1 MADSNQNNSNN
12 GRSTPKVSRMTVLQL
27 ILMTT
32 AAVMSLRG
40 VPLMSQVEL
49 TMFAYMAFAAVFF
62 LVPAALV
69 SAELGTTF
77 ADKGGG
83 VYTWVKAAFNKRVGF
98 VAVFMQW
105 IQNLVWYPITI
116 TFGSAAI
123 FYMIG
128 MPELS
133 NNGKFIGG
141 ATIVIYWISTWISL
155 KAPTKIPK
163 LSSVGFVWGTVVPLV
178 ILIVLAVFWM
188 IDKNPIEF
196 NHIPANQTEI
206 AETINGITTPRFI
219 PHLTSIG
226 GIVFLSTIILLFS
239 GIEALAVHANEL
251 DQPKTQYPKAIFIAS
266 FLCFVVLG
274 IGAYAVSVILP
285 YDKIELDSGV
295 MDAFK
300 MGFEHYNID
309 WLTNIM
315 AVLVVVGCVASVIAW
330 ISGPSKSLLYT
341 AKDNELPKF
350 MAVVDKNGVQINIIL
365 LQGGIVTLLCSLYFF
380 MDNVNVAF
388 FLLSSLNA
396 TLYLVMYVLMYV
408 AGIRLRKTQPDL
420 ARPFKVPGGKNGIYI
435 FGGVGLAAVIFALI
449 LCFIPPS
456 ELPIDSPTF
465 YTLFLL
471 FGTSFFILI
480 PIIISS
486 VMGEKNQS
494 NA

>member
-12 GRSTPKVSRMTVLQL
+12 GRSTPKVSRMTVMQL

-83 VYTWVKAAFNKRVGF
+83 VYTWVKEAFNKRVGF

-105 IQNLVWYPITI
+105 IQNIVWYPITI

-128 MPELS
+128 MPELAS
-133 NNGKFIGG
+133 NGKYIGG
-141 ATIVIYWISTWISL
+141 ATIIIYWVSTWISL

-163 LSSVGFVWGTVVPLV
+163 LSSVGFIWGTMVPLV
-178 ILIVLAVFWM
+178 ILIALAIFWM
-188 IDKNPIEF
+188 IDKNPIAYDA
-196 NHIPANQTEI
+196 IPTNQTSI
-206 AETINGITTPRFI
+206 TSVVNGVSTPRFI

-226 GIVFLSTIILLFS
+226 SIAFLSTIILLFS

-251 DQPKTQYPKAIFIAS
+251 DNPKTQYPKGIFIAS
-266 FLCFVVLG
+266 LLCFVVLG
-274 IGAYAVSVILP
+274 VGAYAVSVILP
-285 YDKIELDSGV
+285 YNKIELDSGV

-300 MGFEHYNID
+300 MGFAHYNLD
-309 WLTNIM
+309 WLTNVM
-315 AVLVVVGCVASVIAW
+315 AVLVVVGCMASVIAW
-330 ISGPSKSLLYT
+330 ISGPSKSLLFT

-365 LQGGIVTLLCSLYFF
+365 LQGAIVTLLCSLYFF

-396 TLYLVMYVLMYV
+396 TLYLIMYVLMYL

-420 ARPFKVPGGKNGIYI
+420 PRPFKVPGGKSGMLF
-435 FGGVGLAAVIFALI
+435 FGGVGFVAVVFALI
-449 LCFIPPS
+449 LCLVPPTS
-456 ELPIDSPTF
+456 LDGISPTF
-465 YTLFLL
+465 YTAFLIV
-471 FGTSFFILI
+471 GTLVFLAIPILI
-480 PIIISS
+480 
-486 VMGEKNQS
+486 S
-494 NA
+494 NYMKRFDVKK

>member
-12 GRSTPKVSRMTVLQL
+12 GRSTPKVSRMTVMQL

-83 VYTWVKAAFNKRVGF
+83 VYTWVKEAYNKRVGF

-105 IQNLVWYPITI
+105 IQNIVWYPITI

-123 FYMIG
+123 FYIIG
-128 MPELS
+128 MPELAS
-133 NNGKFIGG
+133 NGKYIGG
-141 ATIVIYWISTWISL
+141 ATIIIYWVSTWISL

-163 LSSVGFVWGTVVPLV
+163 LSSVGFIWGTMVPLV
-178 ILIVLAVFWM
+178 ILIGLAIYWM
-188 IDKNPIEF
+188 IDKNPIAYEA
-196 NHIPANQTEI
+196 IPANQTEI
-206 AETINGITTPRFI
+206 VQTINGITTPRFI

-226 GIVFLSTIILLFS
+226 SIVFLSTIILLFS

-251 DQPKTQYPKAIFIAS
+251 DNPKTQYPKAIFIAS

-274 IGAYAVSVILP
+274 VGAYAVSVILP

-295 MDAFK
+295 MDAFQ
-300 MGFEHYNID
+300 MGFAHYNLG
-309 WLTNIM
+309 WLTNVM
-315 AVLVVVGCVASVIAW
+315 AVLVVVGCAASVIAW

-365 LQGGIVTLLCSLYFF
+365 LQGAIVTLLCSLYFF

-396 TLYLVMYVLMYV
+396 TLYLVMYVLMYL

-420 ARPFKVPGGKNGIYI
+420 PRPFKVPGGKNGMLF
-435 FGGVGLAAVIFALI
+435 FGGVGFVAVVFALI
-449 LCFIPPS
+449 LCFIPPAQ
-456 ELPIDSPTF
+456 LPISSPTF
-465 YTLFLL
+465 YTVFLII
-471 FGTSFFILI
+471 GTSVFLLI
-480 PIIISS
+480 PILISKY
-486 VMGEKNQS
+486 MKKFDKK
-494 NA
+494 

>member
-1 MADSNQNNSNN
+1 
-12 GRSTPKVSRMTVLQL
+12 VSRMTVMQL

-83 VYTWVKAAFNKRVGF
+83 VYTWVKEAYNKKVGF

-105 IQNLVWYPITI
+105 IQNIVWYPITI

-123 FYMIG
+123 FYIIG
-128 MPELS
+128 MPELAS
-133 NNGKFIGG
+133 NGKFIGA
-141 ATIVIYWISTWISL
+141 ATIIIYWVSTWISL
-155 KAPTKIPK
+155 KAPSKIAS
-163 LSSVGFVWGTVVPLV
+163 LSSIGFIWGTIVPLV
-178 ILIVLAVFWM
+178 VLIGLAIYWM
-188 IDKNPIEF
+188 IDKNPIAYDA
-196 NHIPANQTEI
+196 IPANQTEI
-206 AETINGITTPRFI
+206 AKTVNGITTPLFI

-226 GIVFLSTIILLFS
+226 NIVFLSTIILLFS

-251 DQPKTQYPKAIFIAS
+251 DKPKTQYPKAIFIAA

-274 IGAYAVSVILP
+274 VGAYAVSVILP
-285 YDKIELDSGV
+285 YNKIELDSGV

-300 MGFEHYNID
+300 MGFDRYHLN

-315 AVLVVVGCVASVIAW
+315 AVLVVIGCVASVIAW

-365 LQGGIVTLLCSLYFF
+365 LQGVIVTILCSLYFF
-380 MDNVNVAF
+380 MENVNVAF

-396 TLYLVMYVLMYV
+396 TLYLVMYVLMYL
-408 AGIRLRKTQPDL
+408 AGMKLRKSQPNL
-420 ARPFKVPGGKNGIYI
+420 QRPFKVPGGKYGMFI
-435 FGGVGLAAVIFALI
+435 FGGIGFIAVVFALI

-456 ELPIDSPTF
+456 ELPISSPTF
-465 YTLFLL
+465 YTMFLIVS
-471 FGTSFFILI
+471 TIFFILI
-480 PIIISS
+480 PITISHF
-486 VMGEKNQS
+486 MNKKQ
-494 NA
+494 

>member
-12 GRSTPKVSRMTVLQL
+12 NGGSTPKVSRMTVMQL

-62 LVPAALV
+62 LIPAALV

-83 VYTWVKAAFNKRVGF
+83 VYTWVKEAYNKRVGF

-105 IQNLVWYPITI
+105 IQNIVWYPITI

-123 FYMIG
+123 FYIIG
-128 MPELS
+128 MPELAS
-133 NNGKFIGG
+133 NGKFIGG
-141 ATIVIYWISTWISL
+141 ATIVIYWISTLISL

-163 LSSVGFVWGTVVPLV
+163 LSSIGFVWGTIVPLV
-178 ILIVLAVFWM
+178 VLIGLAIYWM
-188 IDKNPIEF
+188 IDKNPIAYDS
-196 NHIPANQTEI
+196 IPATQTEI
-206 AETINGITTPRFI
+206 TQTLNGITTPRFI
-219 PHLTSIG
+219 PYLTNIG
-226 GIVFLSTIILLFS
+226 SIVFLSTIILLFS

-251 DQPKTQYPKAIFIAS
+251 DKPKTQYPKAIFIAS
-266 FLCFVVLG
+266 FLCFVILG
-274 IGAYAVSVILP
+274 VGAYAVSVILP
-285 YDKIELDSGV
+285 YNKIELDSGI
-295 MDAFK
+295 MDAFQ
-300 MGFEHYNID
+300 MAFVHYNLE

-315 AVLVVVGCVASVIAW
+315 AVLVVIGCAASVIAW

-341 AKDNELPKF
+341 ARDNELPKF
-350 MAVVDKNGVQINIIL
+350 MAVVDKNGVQINIL
-365 LQGGIVTLLCSLYFF
+365 LIQGLIVTILCSLYFF

-396 TLYLVMYVLMYV
+396 TLYLVMYVLMYL
-408 AGIRLRKTQPDL
+408 AGIKLRKSQPDL
-420 ARPFKVPGGKNGIYI
+420 PRPFKVPGGKNGMLII
-435 FGGVGLAAVIFALI
+435 GGVGFLAVIFALV

-456 ELPIDSPTF
+456 QLPISSPTF
-465 YTLFLL
+465 YTLFLIV
-471 FGTSFFILI
+471 GTFIFILI
-480 PIIISS
+480 PISISKYMRRYDS
-486 VMGEKNQS
+486 K
-494 NA
+494 

>member
-12 GRSTPKVSRMTVLQL
+12 GRSTPKVSRMTVMQL

-49 TMFAYMAFAAVFF
+49 TMFAYMAFAAIFF

-83 VYTWVKAAFNKRVGF
+83 VYTWIKEAYNKQVGF

-105 IQNLVWYPITI
+105 IQNIVWYPITI

-123 FYMIG
+123 AYIFD
-128 MPELS
+128 MPELAT
-133 NNGKFIGG
+133 NGKFIGG
-141 ATIVIYWISTWISL
+141 ATILIYWISTWISL
-155 KAPTKIPK
+155 KAPTKIPT
-163 LSSVGFVWGTVVPLV
+163 LSSVGFIWGTIVPLV
-178 ILIVLAVFWM
+178 ILIGLAIYWM
-188 IDKNPIEF
+188 IDKNPIAYEA
-196 NHIPANQTEI
+196 IPANQTEI
-206 AETINGITTPRFI
+206 AQTLNGITTPRFI
-219 PHLTSIG
+219 PHLTNIG
-226 GIVFLSTIILLFS
+226 SIVFLSTIILLFS

-251 DQPKTQYPKAIFIAS
+251 DNPKTQYPKAIFIAS

-274 IGAYAVSVILP
+274 VGAYAVSVILP

-300 MGFEHYNID
+300 MGFAHYDLN

-315 AVLVVVGCVASVIAW
+315 AVLVVIGCAASVIAW

-365 LQGGIVTLLCSLYFF
+365 LQGVIVTILCSLYFF
-380 MDNVNVAF
+380 MKDVNVAF

-396 TLYLVMYVLMYV
+396 TLYLIMYVLMYL
-408 AGIRLRKTQPDL
+408 AGIKLRKSQPNL
-420 ARPFKVPGGKNGIYI
+420 PRPFKVPGGKNGMML
-435 FGGVGLAAVIFALI
+435 FGGVGFLAVVFALI
-449 LCFIPPS
+449 LCFIPPAQ
-456 ELPIDSPTF
+456 LPISSPTF
-465 YTLFLL
+465 YTVFLIV
-471 FGTSFFILI
+471 GTLVFLAIPILI
-480 PIIISS
+480 SKY
-486 VMGEKNQS
+486 MKRFDKK
-494 NA
+494 

>member
-1 MADSNQNNSNN
+1 MADSNQNNSGN
-12 GRSTPKVSRMTVLQL
+12 GNSAPKVSRMTVMQL

-49 TMFAYMAFAAVFF
+49 TMFVYMAFAAVFF

-83 VYTWVKAAFNKRVGF
+83 VYTWVKEAYNKRVGF

-105 IQNLVWYPITI
+105 IQNIVWYPITI

-123 FYMIG
+123 FYIIG
-128 MPELS
+128 MPELAT
-133 NNGKFIGG
+133 NGKFIGG
-141 ATIVIYWISTWISL
+141 ATIIIYWISTWISL

-163 LSSVGFVWGTVVPLV
+163 LSSVGFIWGTMVPLV
-178 ILIVLAVFWM
+178 ILIGLAIYWM
-188 IDKNPIEF
+188 IDKNPI
-196 NHIPANQTEI
+196 PAAQTEI
-206 AETINGITTPRFI
+206 AQTINGVTTPRFI

-226 GIVFLSTIILLFS
+226 SIVFLSTIILLFS

-251 DQPKTQYPKAIFIAS
+251 DKPKTQYPKAIFIAS

-274 IGAYAVSVILP
+274 VGAYAVSVILP

-295 MDAFK
+295 MDAFQ
-300 MGFEHYNID
+300 MGFARYD
-309 WLTNIM
+309 LSWLTNVM
-315 AVLVVVGCVASVIAW
+315 AVLVVIGCAASVIAW

-365 LQGGIVTLLCSLYFF
+365 LQGVIVTILCSLYFF

-396 TLYLVMYVLMYV
+396 TLYLVMYVLMYL

-420 ARPFKVPGGKNGIYI
+420 PRPFKVPGGKNGMMI
-435 FGGVGLAAVIFALI
+435 FGGVGFIAVVFALI

-456 ELPIDSPTF
+456 ELPISSPTF
-465 YTLFLL
+465 YTVFLIV
-471 FGTSFFILI
+471 GTLVFLLI
-480 PIIISS
+480 PILISKYMKRYD
-486 VMGEKNQS
+486 VKK
-494 NA
+494 

>member
-12 GRSTPKVSRMTVLQL
+12 NGRSTSKVSRMTVMQL

-83 VYTWVKAAFNKRVGF
+83 VYTWVKAAYNKRVGF

-105 IQNLVWYPITI
+105 VQNIVWYPITI

-123 FYMIG
+123 FYIIG
-128 MPELS
+128 MPELAT
-133 NNGKFIGG
+133 NGKFIGG
-141 ATIVIYWISTWISL
+141 ATIIIYWISTWISL
-155 KAPTKIPK
+155 KAPTKVPK
-163 LSSVGFVWGTVVPLV
+163 LSSIGFIWGTMVPLV
-178 ILIVLAVFWM
+178 VLIGLAIYWM
-188 IDKNPIEF
+188 IDKNPIAY
-196 NHIPANQTEI
+196 HAIPAAEVEI
-206 AETINGITTPRFI
+206 AKTVNGVTTPRFI
-219 PHLTSIG
+219 PHLEGIG
-226 GIVFLSTIILLFS
+226 SIVFLSTIILLFS

-251 DQPKTQYPKAIFIAS
+251 EKPKTQYPRAIFTAA

-274 IGAYAVSVILP
+274 VGAYAVSVLLP

-295 MDAFK
+295 MDAFQ
-300 MGFEHYNID
+300 MGFARYD
-309 WLTNIM
+309 LSWLTNVM
-315 AVLVVVGCVASVIAW
+315 AVLVVIGCTASVIAW

-341 AKDNELPKF
+341 AKDKELPKF

-365 LQGGIVTLLCSLYFF
+365 LQGVIVTILCSLYFF
-380 MDNVNVAF
+380 MDDVNVAF

-396 TLYLVMYVLMYV
+396 TLYLVMYVLMYL
-408 AGIRLRKTQPDL
+408 AGIRLRKTQPNL
-420 ARPFKVPGGKNGIYI
+420 PRPFQVPGGKNGMLII
-435 FGGVGLAAVIFALI
+435 GGVGFLAVVFALT

-456 ELPIDSPTF
+456 ELPIKSPTF
-465 YTLFLL
+465 YTIFLIV
-471 FGTSFFILI
+471 GTLVFLSIPILI
-480 PIIISS
+480 SKY
-486 VMGEKNQS
+486 MKRFDTK
-494 NA
+494 

>member
-12 GRSTPKVSRMTVLQL
+12 GRSTPKVSRMTVMQL

-49 TMFAYMAFAAVFF
+49 TMFAYMAFAAIFF

-83 VYTWVKAAFNKRVGF
+83 VYTWVKEAYNKQVGF

-105 IQNLVWYPITI
+105 IQNIVWYPITI

-123 FYMIG
+123 AYIFD
-128 MPELS
+128 MPELAT
-133 NNGKFIGG
+133 NGKFIGG
-141 ATIVIYWISTWISL
+141 ATILIYWISTWISL
-155 KAPTKIPK
+155 KAPTKIPT
-163 LSSVGFVWGTVVPLV
+163 LSSVGFIWGTIVPLV
-178 ILIVLAVFWM
+178 ILIGLAIYWM
-188 IDKNPIEF
+188 IDKNPIAYEA
-196 NHIPANQTEI
+196 IPANQTEI
-206 AETINGITTPRFI
+206 AQTLNGITTPRFI
-219 PHLTSIG
+219 PHLTNIG
-226 GIVFLSTIILLFS
+226 SIVFLSTIILLFS

-251 DQPKTQYPKAIFIAS
+251 DNPKTQYPKAIFIAS

-274 IGAYAVSVILP
+274 VGAYAVSVILP

-300 MGFEHYNID
+300 MGFAHYDLN

-315 AVLVVVGCVASVIAW
+315 AVLVVIGCAASVIAW

-365 LQGGIVTLLCSLYFF
+365 LQGVIVTILCSLYFF
-380 MDNVNVAF
+380 MKDVNVAF

-396 TLYLVMYVLMYV
+396 TLYLIMYVLMYL
-408 AGIRLRKTQPDL
+408 AGIKLRKSQPNL
-420 ARPFKVPGGKNGIYI
+420 PRPFKVPGGKNGMML
-435 FGGVGLAAVIFALI
+435 FGGVGFLAVVFALI
-449 LCFIPPS
+449 LCFIPPAQ
-456 ELPIDSPTF
+456 LPISSPTF
-465 YTLFLL
+465 YTVFLIV
-471 FGTSFFILI
+471 GTLVFLAIPILI
-480 PIIISS
+480 SKY
-486 VMGEKNQS
+486 MKRFDKK
-494 NA
+494 

>member
-1 MADSNQNNSNN
+1 MADSNQNNSDN
-12 GRSTPKVSRMTVLQL
+12 GNSTPKVSRMTVMQL

-83 VYTWVKAAFNKRVGF
+83 VYTWVKEAYNKRVGF

-105 IQNLVWYPITI
+105 IQNIVWYPITI

-128 MPELS
+128 MPELAT
-133 NNGKFIGG
+133 NGKYIGG
-141 ATIVIYWISTWISL
+141 ATIIIYWISTWISL

-163 LSSVGFVWGTVVPLV
+163 LSSVGFIWGTMVPLV
-178 ILIVLAVFWM
+178 ILIGLAIYWM
-188 IDKNPIEF
+188 IDKNPIAYEA
-196 NHIPANQTEI
+196 IPANQTEI
-206 AETINGITTPRFI
+206 AQTINGVTTPRFI

-226 GIVFLSTIILLFS
+226 SIVFLSTIILLFS
-239 GIEALAVHANEL
+239 GIEALSVHANEL
-251 DQPKTQYPKAIFIAS
+251 DKPKTQYPKAIFIAS

-274 IGAYAVSVILP
+274 VGAYAVSVILP
-285 YDKIELDSGV
+285 FDKIQLDSGV
-295 MDAFK
+295 MDAFQ
-300 MGFEHYNID
+300 MGFARYD
-309 WLTNIM
+309 LSWLTNIM
-315 AVLVVVGCVASVIAW
+315 AVLVVIGCAASVIAW

-350 MAVVDKNGVQINIIL
+350 MAVVNKDGVQINIIL
-365 LQGGIVTLLCSLYFF
+365 LQGVIVTILCSLYFF
-380 MDNVNVAF
+380 MENVNVAF

-396 TLYLVMYVLMYV
+396 TLYLVMYVLMYL

-420 ARPFKVPGGKNGIYI
+420 PRPFKVPGGKNGMMI
-435 FGGVGLAAVIFALI
+435 FGGIGFIAVVFALI

-456 ELPIDSPTF
+456 ELPISSPTF
-465 YTLFLL
+465 YTVFLIV
-471 FGTSFFILI
+471 GTLVFLLI
-480 PIIISS
+480 PILISKYMKRFD
-486 VMGEKNQS
+486 VKK
-494 NA
+494 